1 MLMRSEQKTVVG
13 EAEKLGERRGR
24 PIETSSQLVG
34 FGRLQSML
42 GWAIGWW
49 MFMSRRGIRA
59 GMNMWESQA

>member
-1 MLMRSEQKTVVG
+1 MLILSEQKTVVE
-13 EAEKLGERRGR
+13 EAEIMGERRGR

-49 MFMSRRGIRA
+49 MFMRVSSLTEGTV
-59 GMNMWESQA
+59 QAWQ